1 MDLRKTI
8 GGNVKRLRLAAGLTQ
23 EELAV
28 KAASDQRFVS
38 EMERGERNL
47 TIDNLENI
55 ALSLGTTV
63 VALVSE
69 PSEAGRR
76 G

>member
-1 MDLRKTI
+1 MDLRGTI
-8 GGNVKRLRLAAGLTQ
+8 GANVKRLRLAAGLTQ

-47 TIDNLENI
+47 TIDNIENI
-55 ALSLGTTV
+55 ALTLGTTV
-63 VALVSE
+63 VVLVSE
-69 PSEAGRR
+69 PSDEARKG
-76 G
+76 

>member
-8 GGNVKRLRLAAGLTQ
+8 GGNVKRIRLAAGLTQ

-69 PSEAGRR
+69 PSETGRR

>member
-1 MDLRKTI
+1 M
-8 GGNVKRLRLAAGLTQ
+8 AAGLTQ

-28 KAASDQRFVS
+28 KAASDQRFIS
-38 EMERGERNL
+38 ETERGERNL

-55 ALSLGTTV
+55 ALTLGTTV

-69 PSEAGRR
+69 PDDPGGST
-76 G
+76 

>member
-1 MDLRKTI
+1 M
-8 GGNVKRLRLAAGLTQ
+8 
-23 EELAV
+23 

-69 PSEAGRR
+69 PSETGRR